1 METVRI
7 QGLLRDKNGKEAA
20 KRYRAQ
26 GLVPCVLYSKDDH
39 VQFCVNPA
47 DLKHLVFS
55 PDFKVAEI
63 DIQGKAYKC
72 ILKEIQWHP
81 VTDAVVHI
89 DFLQLIPS
97 VPVKVELPIRL
108 KGAAQGVK
116 SGGKLIQRMRMVKIK
131 TVPENLISEMQADVT
146 NLDLGQT
153 MRIRDIRTEKGVEIL
168 TPAATPIVSIEIPR
182 ALKTAEAAAPAKK

>member
-1 METVRI
+1 METVSI
-7 QGLLRDKNGKEAA
+7 QGQVRDKNGKEAA
-20 KRYRAQ
+20 KKYRAE
-26 GLVPCVLYSKDDH
+26 GLVPCVLYSKNDN
-39 VQFCVNPA
+39 VQFCVKPA
-47 DLKHLVFS
+47 DLKNLVFN

-63 DIQGKAYKC
+63 EISGQAHRC

-89 DFLQLIPS
+89 DFLKLIPG

-116 SGGKLIQRMRMVKIK
+116 SGGKLVQRMRMVKIK
-131 TVPENLISEMQADVT
+131 TTPEHLISEMQTDIT

-153 MRIRDIRTEKGVEIL
+153 MRIRDIKTETGIEIL

-182 ALKTAEAAAPAKK
+182 ALKTADAATPAKK